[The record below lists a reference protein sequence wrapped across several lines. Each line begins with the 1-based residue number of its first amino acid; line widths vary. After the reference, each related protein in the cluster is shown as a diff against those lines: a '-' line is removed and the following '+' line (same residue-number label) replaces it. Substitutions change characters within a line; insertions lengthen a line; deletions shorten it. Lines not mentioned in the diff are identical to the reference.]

1 MPLATAFAIFFLIW
15 WVVLFA
21 VLPWGVKS
29 QHEREGIA
37 PGTDPGAPTQA
48 RVGWKLLWT
57 TVVAIAIYAAC
68 YFVYAHH
75 WITIN
80 GLMSAFQKD

>member
-21 VLPWGVKS
+21 VLPWGHQEPTRTRRYCPGHRSRCSYRS
-29 QHEREGIA
+29 QGRME
-37 PGTDPGAPTQA
+37 
-48 RVGWKLLWT
+48 LLWT

-68 YFVYAHH
+68 YFVYAEH

>member
-1 MPLATAFAIFFLIW
+1 M
-15 WVVLFA
+15 
-21 VLPWGVKS
+21 
-29 QHEREGIA
+29 
-37 PGTDPGAPTQA
+37 
-48 RVGWKLLWT
+48 VGWKLLWT

-68 YFVYAHH
+68 YFVYAEH